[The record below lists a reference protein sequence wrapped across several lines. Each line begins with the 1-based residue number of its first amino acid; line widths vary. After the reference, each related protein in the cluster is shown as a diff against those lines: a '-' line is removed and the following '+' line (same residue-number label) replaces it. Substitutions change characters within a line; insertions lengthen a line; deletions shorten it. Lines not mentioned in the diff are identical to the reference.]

1 MRLAAWL
8 DQTNGIRHVE
18 EAIVAG
24 FTRYAIASAV
34 ASGSVRRLRRWIA
47 TAGASPELCRA
58 AGISGRVACLSA
70 ARHHGLWTMQDGRTH
85 LAVKHGA
92 SRFDPGDAVM
102 HWAAPSMP
110 PNRFE
115 LVEPVVDALVRIAD
129 CQPLD
134 HALATW
140 ESALRSGRVGAGYL
154 RNVPLRSEAARRV
167 RDGASQLSDSGIESI
182 PVARLRRIGI
192 PLRQQVV
199 IDGHPVDILIGERLV
214 LQVDGFE
221 FHRTAAQRDRDL
233 AQDRRL
239 VLMGY
244 TVFRLGYADVLYG
257 WPAVE
262 SEIRLAMAAGL
273 HRVGVR
279 AASRAQ
285 AIGQDSGRF
294 RTELPEST
302 PIA

>member
-1 MRLAAWL
+1 M
-8 DQTNGIRHVE
+8 
-18 EAIVAG
+18 
-24 FTRYAIASAV
+24 
-34 ASGSVRRLRRWIA
+34 
-47 TAGASPELCRA
+47 
-58 AGISGRVACLSA
+58 
-70 ARHHGLWTMQDGRTH
+70 
-85 LAVKHGA
+85 
-92 SRFDPGDAVM
+92 
-102 HWAAPSMP
+102 
-110 PNRFE
+110 
-115 LVEPVVDALVRIAD
+115 
-129 CQPLD
+129 
-134 HALATW
+134 
-140 ESALRSGRVGAGYL
+140 
-154 RNVPLRSEAARRV
+154 

>member
-1 MRLAAWL
+1 MRLHAWL

-18 EAIVAG
+18 EAMAAG
-24 FTRYAIASAV
+24 FTKYAIAAAV
-34 ASGSVRRLRRWIA
+34 ASGSVRRLRQWIA
-47 TAGASPELCRA
+47 TPAAPPELCRA
-58 AGISGRVACLSA
+58 ARISGRVACVSA
-70 ARHHGLWTMQDGRTH
+70 ARHHGLWTVEDSRAH

-102 HWAAPSMP
+102 HWGAPVTP
-110 PNRFE
+110 PSRYE
-115 LVEPVVDALVRIAD
+115 LAEPVVDALARIAD

-140 ESALRSGRVGAGYL
+140 ESALRSGRVSADYL
-154 RNVPLRSEAARRV
+154 QRLPLRSAAGRRV

-192 PLRQQVV
+192 ALRQQVV

-221 FHRTAAQRDRDL
+221 FHRTAAQRKRDR

-244 TVFRLGYADVLYG
+244 TVFRYGYFDVLYG
-257 WPAVE
+257 WATVE
-262 SEIRLAMAAGL
+262 SEIRHAMAAGL
-273 HRVGVR
+273 HRGHQATMR
-279 AASRAQ
+279 IQ
-285 AIGQDSGRF
+285 AIERHSGSIRGKL
-294 RTELPEST
+294 TESA